1 MSLIKSWLSPFLQKV
16 RLPIGLVANVSNVS
30 RCQCVHPKF
39 LIWRENLSTPLL
51 RLSAPPFFISAPPEQ
66 TARSDSFIIAS
77 FYRPPSAITSLS
89 DLLLNPTSLF
99 PPLFQTCCQNAT
111 YPLDRVP
118 NCHECQKWVGEPD
131 YLPTRQGP
139 QPTPRDPDYRPT
151 RDRVPA

>member
-16 RLPIGLVANVSNVS
+16 RLPIGLVANVSNVPS
-30 RCQCVHPKF
+30 CQCANVSKCQCVHPKF

-51 RLSAPPFFISAPPEQ
+51 RLSAPPFFLSAPPEQ

-99 PPLFQTCCQNAT
+99 PPLSQTCCQNAT

-118 NCHECQKWVGEPD
+118 NQ
-131 YLPTRQGP
+131 LPGTLTTYPLETGSP
-139 QPTPRDPDYRPT
+139 PNWE
-151 RDRVPA
+151 

>member
-1 MSLIKSWLSPFLQKV
+1 MC
-16 RLPIGLVANVSNVS
+16 PICQVVNVLMCQGVNVSMCPSQILDLARKPINS
-30 RCQCVHPKF
+30 
-39 LIWRENLSTPLL
+39 
-51 RLSAPPFFISAPPEQ
+51 PPAVICTSFFSSAPPEQ

-99 PPLFQTCCQNAT
+99 PPLSQTCCQNAT

-139 QPTPRDPDYRPT
+139 QPTPRDSDYLPT